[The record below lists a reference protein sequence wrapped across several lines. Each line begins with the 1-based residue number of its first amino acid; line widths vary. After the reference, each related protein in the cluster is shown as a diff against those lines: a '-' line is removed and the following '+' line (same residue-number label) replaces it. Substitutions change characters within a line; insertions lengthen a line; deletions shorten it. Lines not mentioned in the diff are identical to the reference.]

1 MQHAKKGSVILSII
15 FRGDALSD
23 SDETSSTHSGAERDT
38 TLTFKHIS
46 VDRLTTISSTMID
59 IYKTES
65 KLLINIIYIYKTE
78 SGMTDI
84 YKTDSRM
91 IDIYKTES
99 RMIDI

>member
-15 FRGDALSD
+15 FRRDILSD
-23 SDETSSTHSGAERDT
+23 SDEISSTHSGTERDT

-65 KLLINIIYIYKTE
+65 RLLINIIYIYKTE
-78 SGMTDI
+78 S
-84 YKTDSRM
+84 RM
-91 IDIYKTES
+91 IDIYVVEN
-99 RMIDI
+99 RRL

>member
-1 MQHAKKGSVILSII
+1 MQHAKKGSEGSVILSII

-23 SDETSSTHSGAERDT
+23 SDETSSTHAGAERDT

-46 VDRLTTISSTMID
+46 VDRFTTISSTMI
-59 IYKTES
+59 
-65 KLLINIIYIYKTE
+65 
-78 SGMTDI
+78 DI

-99 RMIDI
+99 RMIYI